1 MSITAD
7 LCLTAVYTCKIKHS
21 VYAGLT
27 DANFGYYALNPAQQ
41 VTVRANYTPD
51 KQMPFQ
57 FVPQIAP
64 PRVSTS
70 SAMSIPENYV
80 LAPHLFFVSTA
91 SKRTFFFFNYQFII
105 FIFVISCYRYLL
117 INMNK

>member
-7 LCLTAVYTCKIKHS
+7 LRLTTVYTCKIKHP

-41 VTVRANYTPD
+41 VTVRANYTPE

-70 SAMSIPENYV
+70 SAMSIPEKYV

-91 SKRTFFFFNYQFII
+91 SKRTFFLITSLLYLFLSYHVT
-105 FIFVISCYRYLL
+105 VIY
-117 INMNK
+117 

>member
-7 LCLTAVYTCKIKHS
+7 LCLTAVYTCKIKNP

-41 VTVRANYTPD
+41 VTVRANHTPE

-70 SAMSIPENYV
+70 SAMSIPEQYV

-91 SKRTFFFFNYQFII
+91 SIVLYYTDLFFLITSLLYLFLSYHVT
-105 FIFVISCYRYLL
+105 VIY
-117 INMNK
+117 

>member
-7 LCLTAVYTCKIKHS
+7 LRLTTVYTCKIKHP

-27 DANFGYYALNPAQQ
+27 DANALNPAQQ
-41 VTVRANYTPD
+41 VTVRANYTPE

-70 SAMSIPENYV
+70 SAMSIPEKYV

-91 SKRTFFFFNYQFII
+91 SKRTFFLIT
-105 FIFVISCYRYLL
+105 SLLYLFLSYHVTL
-117 INMNK
+117 IY